1 MLFLNRILFV
11 FLVLLLPLG
20 CHSAAALETPEL
32 YISDFVATPK
42 ASGVPVTVAGKIYLG
57 VNMTLRA
64 SPILRIH
71 ARTDLADL
79 QRKMPAI
86 VSTIKLPSEN
96 CKSFSANNPIVTLS
110 NTTLSFVDGQA
121 VFHTDGNVTVWDCRE
136 NPIPNSKADMCMQ
149 KIGPLKTKVPCVTTW
164 PGDPIK
170 DKLGSQSFSVD
181 IPFGLK
187 LSEGGAA
194 VELVPAEARM
204 NLGGQYV
211 EITKAILRTFQIDL
225 NSKLNDAIRRAV
237 DRKAITAAIPKEYLD
252 AGLLFSKASFV
263 RIDEG
268 SLGLDV
274 HADLKVTKQA
284 AKMTARL
291 LYDEAKKKLGF

>member
-1 MLFLNRILFV
+1 MAIHNRLTFALFV
-11 FLVLLLPLG
+11 LLPLG
-20 CHSAAALETPEL
+20 FKPATALETPEL
-32 YISDFVATPK
+32 YVANFAVAPT
-42 ASGVPVTVAGKIYLG
+42 ASGVPISVAGKIYLS

-64 SPILRIH
+64 SPVLRIH
-71 ARTDLADL
+71 GRADLADL

-96 CKSFSANNPIVTLS
+96 CKSFSANNPIVSLS
-110 NTTLSFVDGQA
+110 NTKLSFVAGQA
-121 VFHTDGNVTVWDCRE
+121 VFHTDGDVAVWDCRE

-170 DKLGSQSFSVD
+170 NKLGSQSFSID

-187 LSEGGAA
+187 LSEGGTAA
-194 VELVPAEARM
+194 ELVPGEARM

-211 EITKAILRTFQIDL
+211 EITKAILGTFQIDL
-225 NSKLNDAIRRAV
+225 NGKLNDVIRTSV
-237 DRKAITAAIPKEYLD
+237 DRKTVTAAIPKEYLD
-252 AGLLFSKASFV
+252 AGLSFSKASFV
-263 RIDEG
+263 AMDEN

-274 HADLKVTKQA
+274 YGDLKVTKQA
-284 AKMTARL
+284 AKTAAKL
-291 LYDEAKKKLGF
+291 LYEEAKKNRGF

>member
-1 MLFLNRILFV
+1 MPVLNRILFA
-11 FLVLLLPLG
+11 LLLLLLPL
-20 CHSAAALETPEL
+20 CQSAAALETPEL
-32 YISDFVATPK
+32 YISDFAVTPN
-42 ASGVPVTVAGKIYLG
+42 ASGVPVNVAGKIFLS

-64 SPILRIH
+64 SPVLRIH
-71 ARTDLADL
+71 ARADLADL

-110 NTTLSFVDGQA
+110 NTSLSFVEGQA
-121 VFHTDGNVTVWDCRE
+121 VFHTDGNVTIWDCRE

-149 KIGPLKTKVPCVTTW
+149 RIGPVKTKVPCVTTW
-164 PGDPIK
+164 PGNPIK
-170 DKLGSQSFSVD
+170 NKVGSQSFSVD

-194 VELVPAEARM
+194 AELVPGEARM

-211 EITKAILRTFQIDL
+211 EITKAVLRTFQIDL
-225 NSKLNDAIRRAV
+225 NNKLNDAIRKAV
-237 DRKAITAAIPKEYLD
+237 DRKTITAAIPKEYLD
-252 AGLLFSKASFV
+252 AGLSFSKASFV
-263 RIDEG
+263 TIDEG

-274 HADLKVTKQA
+274 HADLKVTKQT
-284 AKMTARL
+284 AKTAARL